1 MYISLII
8 IKMKYEK
15 QYIRIMVKETNIEIK
30 AKILNSFL
38 KIKIIIKSIECTTFN
53 IILSFLFL

>member
-1 MYISLII
+1 MYISLI

-15 QYIRIMVKETNIEIK
+15 QYIQIMVKETNIEIK

-38 KIKIIIKSIECTTFN
+38 KIKIIIKSIECTTIN